1 MGTSLEFILV
11 EENEDDVLFLQRAWK
26 KCDIP
31 HSLRVALGGKSA
43 IGYLEEWNRL
53 REGEENPPPIVMI
66 VNDKMSSLGGVET
79 LKRIRDREELAHL
92 PVIMLMA
99 SADNHRELKSYR
111 SGASAYFVKPM
122 EFDDLVELVRVVVR
136 YWEMAELPE

>member
-26 KCDIP
+26 VCDIP
-31 HSLRVALGGKSA
+31 HSLRVAVGGKSA
-43 IGYLEEWNRL
+43 IGYLEEWTRS
-53 REGEENPPPIVMI
+53 RERGETPPPLVII

-79 LKRIRDREELAHL
+79 LRTIREREEWSHL

-99 SADNHRELKSYR
+99 SPDNHRELKSYR
-111 SGASAYFVKPM
+111 NGANGYFVKPM
-122 EFDDLVELVRVVVR
+122 DFDDLVKLVRVVVR
-136 YWEMAELPE
+136 YWEMAELPD

>member
-11 EENEDDVLFLQRAWK
+11 EENEDDILFLQRAWK
-26 KCDIP
+26 KCEIP
-31 HSLRVALGGKSA
+31 HSLRVAPGGKSA
-43 IGYLEEWNRL
+43 IGFLEEWERS
-53 REGEENPPPIVMI
+53 RERGQKTRTPVVL
-66 VNDKMSSLGGVET
+66 VNDKMSSMGGVET
-79 LKRIRDREELAHL
+79 LKTIRGREEWAHI

-99 SADNHRELKSYR
+99 SPDRNRELKSYR
-111 SGASAYFVKPM
+111 NGANAYFVKPM